1 MLPLIKKILKT
12 LRAVFSAPKRTVNGK
27 HMRDAVVDWKEREV
41 CRAKVSKQRRNS
53 PVRSGN
59 YISKYFRFYLA
70 FRRLLGAAHVSC
82 RHISYHGLI
91 GPAFRIG
98 GAQRLKSLARKVR
111 VPAKPSGYL

>member
-12 LRAVFSAPKRTVNGK
+12 LRAVFSAAKRTVNGK
-27 HMRDAVVDWKEREV
+27 HMRDAVEDLRG
-41 CRAKVSKQRRNS
+41 RKVTKIVEQGRNS

-82 RHISYHGLI
+82 LHISYHGLI

-111 VPAKPSGYL
+111 VPAKLSGYL